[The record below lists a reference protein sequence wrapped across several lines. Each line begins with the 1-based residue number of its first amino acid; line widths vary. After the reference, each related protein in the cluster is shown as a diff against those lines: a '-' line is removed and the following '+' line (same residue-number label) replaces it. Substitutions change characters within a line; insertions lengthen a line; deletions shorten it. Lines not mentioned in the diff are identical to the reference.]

1 MIPASYLFRDVYR
14 QAWEEP
20 DWGPHRS
27 RRHHVE
33 GLMSPLAAAVS
44 ALLAWRLRPEPN
56 RTCMEGPSA

>member
-1 MIPASYLFRDVYR
+1 MIPASYLFRNAYR

-20 DWGPHRS
+20 GAVPHRS

-44 ALLAWRLRPEPN
+44 ALLAWRPRPAPVQAC
-56 RTCMEGPSA
+56 TEGPAA